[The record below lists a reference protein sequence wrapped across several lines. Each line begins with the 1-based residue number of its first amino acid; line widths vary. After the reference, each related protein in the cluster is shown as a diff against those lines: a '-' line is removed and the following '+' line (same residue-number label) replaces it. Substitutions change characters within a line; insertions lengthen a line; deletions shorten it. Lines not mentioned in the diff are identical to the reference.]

1 MILVMLGTQKN
12 DFSRLLKEIEKCIDD
27 GTIKE
32 EVIVQAGS
40 TKYETNKMKLFDLIG
55 REELDEKKRDASFII
70 THGGVGSI
78 VGALKMNKKVIA
90 VPRLK
95 KYKEHVND
103 HQKQIVEN
111 FDKKGYIKG
120 ITDVKDLKKEIKQ
133 IDKFIPKEFVS
144 NTQSIISIVENY
156 IENNSH

>member
-1 MILVMLGTQKN
+1 MLGTQKN
-12 DFSRLLKEIEKCIDD
+12 DFSRLLKEIENCINN
-27 GTIKE
+27 GTIQE

-40 TKYETNKMKLFDLIG
+40 TKYKTEKMQIFDLMA
-55 REELDEKKRDASFII
+55 REELDKQKQEASLII

-95 KYKEHVND
+95 QYGEHVND

-111 FDKKGYIKG
+111 FDTQGYIKG
-120 ITDVKDLKKEIKQ
+120 VFDIKDLEQAIKEIKN
-133 IDKFIPKEFVS
+133 FEPKKFVS
-144 NTQSIISIVENY
+144 NTESIINIVESY
-156 IENNSH
+156 IDKN

>member
-32 EVIVQAGS
+32 EVVVQAGS
-40 TKYETNKMKLFDLIG
+40 TKYDTNKMQIFDLIG
-55 REELDEKKRDASFII
+55 REELDKKKEEANFII

-78 VGALKMNKKVIA
+78 VGALKLGKKVIA

-95 KYKEHVND
+95 EYKEHVND

-111 FDKKGYIKG
+111 FDSKGYIKG
-120 ITDVKDLKKEIKQ
+120 IINIKDLKDAILGINEFEPK
-133 IDKFIPKEFVS
+133 KFES
-144 NTQSIISIVENY
+144 NTQSIINIVENY
-156 IENNSH
+156 IDNN

>member
-12 DFSRLLKEIEKCIDD
+12 DFSRLLKEIEKCIDNK
-27 GTIKE
+27 IIQE
-32 EVIVQAGS
+32 PVVVQAGS
-40 TKYETNKMKLFDLIG
+40 TKYKTDKMQIFDLIA
-55 REELDEKKRDASFII
+55 REELDKKKEEASLII

-95 KYKEHVND
+95 QYGEHVND

-111 FDKKGYIKG
+111 FDKQGYIKG
-120 ITDVKDLKKEIKQ
+120 VFNIEDLGKEIQ
-133 IDKFIPKEFVS
+133 EINEFNPKKFVS
-144 NTQSIISIVENY
+144 NTQSIINIVENY
-156 IENNSH
+156 IDTH

>member
-12 DFSRLLKEIEKCIDD
+12 DFSRLLKEIENCIDD

-40 TKYETNKMKLFDLIG
+40 TKYHTEKMQLFDLIG
-55 REELDEKKRDASFII
+55 SEELDKKKEEAHFII

-78 VGALKMNKKVIA
+78 VGSLKLGKKVIA

-103 HQKQIVEN
+103 HQKQIVGN

-120 ITDVKDLKKEIKQ
+120 VENISNLREAIQ
-133 IDKFIPKEFVS
+133 NIDSFIPKKFES
-144 NTQSIISIVENY
+144 NTQSVIKIVENY
-156 IENNSH
+156 IDNN

>member
-12 DFSRLLKEIEKCIDD
+12 DFSRLLKEIEKCIDN
-27 GTIKE
+27 GTIDE

-40 TKYETNKMKLFDLIG
+40 TKYDTNKMKLFDLIG
-55 REELDEKKRDASFII
+55 RDELDKKKQEARFII

-95 KYKEHVND
+95 QYKEHVND
-103 HQKQIVEN
+103 HQKQIIEN

-120 ITDVKDLKKEIKQ
+120 ITDINELENAIKE
-133 IDKFIPKEFVS
+133 IDKFNPKKFVS
-144 NTQSIISIVENY
+144 NTKSIINLVENY
-156 IENNSH
+156 IDNN

>member
-12 DFSRLLKEIEKCIDD
+12 DFSRLLKEIENCIDD
-27 GTIKE
+27 KTIQE
-32 EVIVQAGS
+32 PVVVQAGS
-40 TKYETNKMKLFDLIG
+40 TKYKTNKMKIFDLIA
-55 REELDEKKRDASFII
+55 REELDKKKEKASLII

-95 KYKEHVND
+95 KYGEHVND

-111 FDKKGYIKG
+111 FDKQGYIKG
-120 ITDVKDLKKEIKQ
+120 VFDIANLKQEIKQ
-133 IDKFIPKEFVS
+133 IDNFKPKKFIS
-144 NTQSIISIVENY
+144 NTQSIIHIVENY
-156 IENNSH
+156 IDTN

>member
-1 MILVMLGTQKN
+1 MILVLLGTQKN
-12 DFSRLLKEIEKCIDD
+12 DFSRLLKEIENCIID
-27 GTIKE
+27 GTINE

-40 TKYETNKMKLFDLIG
+40 TKYETSNMKLFDLIG
-55 REELDEKKRDASFII
+55 RDDLDEKKEEARFII

-95 KYKEHVND
+95 QYKEHVND

-120 ITDVKDLKKEIKQ
+120 VLDIKDLKEAIRT
-133 IDKFIPKEFVS
+133 IDEFVPKKFVS
-144 NTQSIISIVENY
+144 NTQSIINIVDNY
-156 IENNSH
+156 IEKN

>member
-12 DFSRLLKEIEKCIDD
+12 DFSRLLKEIENCIDE
-27 GTIKE
+27 GIIKE
-32 EVIVQAGS
+32 QVLVQAGA
-40 TKYETNKMKLFDLIG
+40 TKYKTNKMQVFDYMA
-55 REELDEKKRDASFII
+55 REELDGKKQEANIII

-95 KYKEHVND
+95 KYGEHVND

-111 FDKKGYIKG
+111 FHKQEYIKG
-120 ITDVKDLKKEIKQ
+120 VMEISNLKQEIKN
-133 IDKFIPKEFVS
+133 IDKFKPRKFVS
-144 NTQSIISIVENY
+144 NTQSIINIVEEY
-156 IENNSH
+156 IETN

>member
-1 MILVMLGTQKN
+1 MILVMLGTQKI

>member
-1 MILVMLGTQKN
+1 MILVLLGTQKN
-12 DFSRLLKEIEKCIDD
+12 DFSRLLKEIENCIID
-27 GTIKE
+27 GTINE

-40 TKYETNKMKLFDLIG
+40 TKYETSNMKLFDLIG
-55 REELDEKKRDASFII
+55 RDDLDKKKEEARFII

-95 KYKEHVND
+95 QYKEHVND

-120 ITDVKDLKKEIKQ
+120 VLDIKDLKEAIRT
-133 IDKFIPKEFVS
+133 IDEFVPKKFVS
-144 NTQSIISIVENY
+144 NTQSIINIVDNY
-156 IENNSH
+156 IEKN

>member
-27 GTIKE
+27 GTINE

-40 TKYETNKMKLFDLIG
+40 TKYKTNKMKLFDLIG
-55 REELDEKKRDASFII
+55 RDELDRKKQEARFII

-90 VPRLK
+90 IPRLK
-95 KYKEHVND
+95 QYKEHVND

-111 FDKKGYIKG
+111 FDQKGYIKG
-120 ITDVKDLKKEIKQ
+120 VIDITDLKKAIKE
-133 IDKFIPKEFVS
+133 IDKFIPKKFVS

-156 IENNSH
+156 IDSK

>member
-12 DFSRLLKEIEKCIDD
+12 DFSRLLKEIENCIDD

-40 TKYETNKMKLFDLIG
+40 TKYNTEKMQLFDLIG
-55 REELDEKKRDASFII
+55 SEELDKKKEEAHFII

-78 VGALKMNKKVIA
+78 VGSLKLGKKVIA

-103 HQKQIVEN
+103 HQKQIVDN

-120 ITDVKDLKKEIKQ
+120 VENISNLREAIQNIDSFTPKKFE
-133 IDKFIPKEFVS
+133 S
-144 NTQSIISIVENY
+144 NTQSVIKIVENY
-156 IENNSH
+156 IDNN

>member
-1 MILVMLGTQKN
+1 MLGTQKN
-12 DFSRLLKEIEKCIDD
+12 DFSRLLKEIEKCIDNK
-27 GTIKE
+27 TIEE

-40 TKYETNKMKLFDLIG
+40 TKYKTNKMQIFDLIG
-55 REELDEKKRDASFII
+55 REELDEKKKEASFII

-95 KYKEHVND
+95 QYGEHVND

-111 FDKKGYIKG
+111 FDKQGYIKG
-120 ITDVKDLKKEIKQ
+120 IFKIEELENAIKNINQ
-133 IDKFIPKEFVS
+133 FTPKHFKS
-144 NTQSIISIVENY
+144 NTDSIIKIVENY
-156 IENNSH
+156 IDTH

>member
-12 DFSRLLKEIEKCIDD
+12 DFSRILKEIEKCIEE
-27 GTIKE
+27 GIIKE

-40 TKYETNKMKLFDLIG
+40 TKYKSNKMKIFDLIA
-55 REELDEKKRDASFII
+55 REELDKKKEEARIII

-95 KYKEHVND
+95 CYGEHVND
-103 HQKQIVEN
+103 HQKQIIEN
-111 FDKKGYIKG
+111 FNNQGYIKG
-120 ITDVKDLKKEIKQ
+120 IFDTKELKQAIQE
-133 IDKFIPKEFVS
+133 IDKFTPKKFKS
-144 NTQSIISIVENY
+144 NTQSIINLVEDY
-156 IENNSH
+156 IDKH

>member
-27 GTIKE
+27 GTINE

-40 TKYETNKMKLFDLIG
+40 TKYKTDKMKIFDLIG
-55 REELDEKKRDASFII
+55 RDDLDKKKQEARFII

-90 VPRLK
+90 IPRLK
-95 KYKEHVND
+95 QYKEHVND

-111 FDKKGYIKG
+111 FAQKGYIKG
-120 ITDVKDLKKEIKQ
+120 ITDISDLKKTIKEI
-133 IDKFIPKEFVS
+133 DEFIPKRFVS
-144 NTQSIISIVENY
+144 NTQSIINIVENY
-156 IENNSH
+156 IENK

>member
-12 DFSRLLKEIEKCIDD
+12 DFSRLLKEIENCIDT
-27 GTIKE
+27 GTIQE

-40 TKYETNKMKLFDLIG
+40 TKYKTEKMKIFDLIG
-55 REELDEKKRDASFII
+55 REELDKQKQEATLII

-95 KYKEHVND
+95 QYGEHVND

-111 FDKKGYIKG
+111 FDTQGYIKG
-120 ITDVKDLKKEIKQ
+120 VFDIKDLEQAIKQ
-133 IDKFIPKEFVS
+133 INTFEPKQFVS
-144 NTQSIISIVENY
+144 NTQSIINIVENY
-156 IENNSH
+156 IDTH

>member
-12 DFSRLLKEIEKCIDD
+12 DFSRLLKEIENCIGN
-27 GTIKE
+27 GTIQE
-32 EVIVQAGS
+32 EVLVQAGS
-40 TKYETNKMKLFDLIG
+40 TKYQTDKMQIFDLIA
-55 REELDEKKRDASFII
+55 REELDKQKQEASLII

-95 KYKEHVND
+95 QYGEHVND

-111 FDKKGYIKG
+111 FDTQGYIKG
-120 ITDVKDLKKEIKQ
+120 VFDIKDLEQAIKDIKKFE
-133 IDKFIPKEFVS
+133 PKKFVS
-144 NTQSIISIVENY
+144 NTQSIINIVESY
-156 IENNSH
+156 IDTN

>member
-12 DFSRLLKEIEKCIDD
+12 DFSRLLKEVENCINE
-27 GTIKE
+27 GIIKE

-40 TKYETNKMKLFDLIG
+40 TKYKTDKMKIFDLIS
-55 REELDEKKRDASFII
+55 REELDRKKEDASFII

-78 VGALKMNKKVIA
+78 VSALKMNKKIIA

-111 FDKKGYIKG
+111 FVNQGYIKG
-120 ITDVKDLKKEIKQ
+120 VFDINELKDAIQSLK
-133 IDKFIPKEFVS
+133 DFVPKKFVS
-144 NTQSIISIVENY
+144 NTSNIIKIIEDY
-156 IENNSH
+156 IDSN

>member
-12 DFSRLLKEIEKCIDD
+12 DFSRLLKEIENCINN
-27 GTIKE
+27 GTIQE

-40 TKYETNKMKLFDLIG
+40 TKYKTEKMQIFDLMA
-55 REELDEKKRDASFII
+55 REELDKQKQEASLII

-95 KYKEHVND
+95 QYGEHVND

-111 FDKKGYIKG
+111 FDTQGYIKG
-120 ITDVKDLKKEIKQ
+120 VFDIKDLEQAIKEIKN
-133 IDKFIPKEFVS
+133 FEPKKFVS
-144 NTQSIISIVENY
+144 NTESIINIVESY
-156 IENNSH
+156 IDKN

>member
-12 DFSRLLKEIEKCIDD
+12 DFSRLLKEIEKCIDN
-27 GTIKE
+27 GTINE

-40 TKYETNKMKLFDLIG
+40 TKYDTDKMKLFDLIG
-55 REELDEKKRDASFII
+55 RDELDKKKQEARFII

-95 KYKEHVND
+95 QYKEHVND

-120 ITDVKDLKKEIKQ
+120 VTDINDLENAIKEI
-133 IDKFIPKEFVS
+133 DEFAPKKFVS
-144 NTQSIISIVENY
+144 NTQSIINIVENY
-156 IENNSH
+156 IDKN

>member
-12 DFSRLLKEIEKCIDD
+12 DFSRLLKEVENCINE
-27 GTIKE
+27 GIIKE

-40 TKYETNKMKLFDLIG
+40 TKYKTEKMKIFDLIS
-55 REELDEKKRDASFII
+55 REELDRKKEEASFII

-78 VGALKMNKKVIA
+78 VSALKMNKKIIA

-95 KYKEHVND
+95 KYREHVND

-111 FDKKGYIKG
+111 FVNQGYIKG
-120 ITDVKDLKKEIKQ
+120 VFDINELKDAIQSLK
-133 IDKFIPKEFVS
+133 DFVPKKFVS
-144 NTQSIISIVENY
+144 NTSNIIKIIEDY
-156 IENNSH
+156 IDSN